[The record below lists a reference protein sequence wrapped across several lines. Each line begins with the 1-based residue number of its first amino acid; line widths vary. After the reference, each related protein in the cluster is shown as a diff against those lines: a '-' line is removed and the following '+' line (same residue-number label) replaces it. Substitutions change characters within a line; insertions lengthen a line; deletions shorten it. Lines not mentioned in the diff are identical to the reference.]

1 MVRGVRGEGGRRESP
16 FLACRARGPRVGSGR
31 CGGAAPRPGDS
42 LGLEG
47 RDAGTRGP
55 WARSGRSGGCR
66 SSSGGLSRLRGPL
79 WGAREPGPARLGG
92 IGGGWSTPGQCQRP
106 HHCERT
112 GSRQLPAV
120 KRSRVWLVPR
130 SVTAWESQMPLA
142 RVLCGRARGRRLA
155 PEPLRG
161 GQ

>member
-1 MVRGVRGEGGRRESP
+1 MVV
-16 FLACRARGPRVGSGR
+16 
-31 CGGAAPRPGDS
+31 AAPRSGDS

-47 RDAGTRGP
+47 RCGE
-55 WARSGRSGGCR
+55 
-66 SSSGGLSRLRGPL
+66 
-79 WGAREPGPARLGG
+79 RENPARVRGLGG